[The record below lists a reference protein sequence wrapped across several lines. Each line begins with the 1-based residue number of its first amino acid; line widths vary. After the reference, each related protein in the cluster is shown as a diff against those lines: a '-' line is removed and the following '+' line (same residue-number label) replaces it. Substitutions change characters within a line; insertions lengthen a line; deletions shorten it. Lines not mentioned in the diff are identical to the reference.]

1 MLRLQR
7 QVCPTELERAKL
19 DTKQPPQPWDGPRI
33 GPVTEQKEKTALA
46 SIYLKSGDFV
56 NHF

>member
-1 MLRLQR
+1 MDPGLAR
-7 QVCPTELERAKL
+7 
-19 DTKQPPQPWDGPRI
+19 
-33 GPVTEQKEKTALA
+33 VTEQKEKTSLA